1 MIVVQYRP
9 FWFKLFDPRLTGGL
23 IAVIIFLFFIAL
35 SNVFSLF
42 GALGANNM
50 PEVGQRLVSILL
62 YALPAFGLLKLKRW
76 ARFFEI
82 AFSLLMV
89 VLGFFLMASF
99 NMFMGMII
107 VVSHGLV
114 GVCLL
119 SAKTRA
125 VFYPP
130 RPEEETE

>member
-1 MIVVQYRP
+1 MIAVQYRP
-9 FWFKLFDPRLTGGL
+9 FWFKWFDPRLTGGL

-42 GALGANNM
+42 GSIRAGNTS
-50 PEVGQRLVSILL
+50 EVGLQLLSILL

-76 ARFFEI
+76 ARLFEI

-89 VLGFFLMASF
+89 VLGFFIMVSF

-114 GVCLL
+114 GICLL
-119 SAKTRA
+119 SAKSRA
-125 VFYPP
+125 AFYPP
-130 RPEEETE
+130 LPAEETE

>member
-1 MIVVQYRP
+1 VIAVQYRP

-42 GALGANNM
+42 GALSAGNM
-50 PEVGQRLVSILL
+50 PEAGQRLLSILL
-62 YALPAFGLLKLKRW
+62 YTIPAFGLLKLKRW
-76 ARFFEI
+76 ARLFEI
-82 AFSLLMV
+82 AFSLLIV
-89 VLGFFLMASF
+89 VLGLFLMIYA

-114 GVCLL
+114 GICLL

-130 RPEEETE
+130 QPEEASE